1 MTCEIFYEATE
12 PLSIPYEE
20 IIHTV
25 VETALTLE
33 GCPYEA
39 EISVTLTSGEE
50 VRKLN
55 REFRGIDKTT
65 DVLSFPMA
73 DFACPAEFEFLEE
86 EEALDC
92 FNPETGELLLGDI
105 VLSVEK
111 IKEQAET
118 YGHSLKRE
126 LAFLT
131 AHSMLHLM
139 GYDHMEEEERAVME
153 ERQRVL
159 METMDISRDSEA
171 LQE

>member
-1 MTCEIFYEATE
+1 MTWEISYEADTL
-12 PLSIPYEE
+12 LSIPYEA
-20 IIHTV
+20 IIRRV
-25 VETALTLE
+25 AEAALDQE

-39 EISVTLTSGEE
+39 EVSVTLTSGEE
-50 VRKLN
+50 VRRLN
-55 REFRGIDKTT
+55 REFRGRDKTT

-73 DFACPAEFEFLEE
+73 EYERPADFGFLESDG
-86 EEALDC
+86 ASDC

-111 IKEQAET
+111 IREQAEE

-139 GYDHMEEEERAVME
+139 GYDHVEDEERHLME
-153 ERQRVL
+153 ERQRLL
-159 METMDISRDSEA
+159 MKA
-171 LQE
+171 LEIPRE

>member
-1 MTCEIFYEATE
+1 MTCDISYEADM

-20 IIHTV
+20 IIRRV
-25 VETALTLE
+25 VEAALDQE

-39 EISVTLTSGEE
+39 EVSVTLTSGEE
-50 VRKLN
+50 VRRLN
-55 REFRGIDKTT
+55 REFRGIDRTT

-73 DFACPAEFEFLEE
+73 EYTCPADFDFLEE
-86 EEALDC
+86 DSAADC

-111 IKEQAET
+111 IREQAEE
-118 YGHSLKRE
+118 YGHSLTRE

-139 GYDHMEEEERAVME
+139 GYDHMEEEERKLME
-153 ERQRVL
+153 ERQRLL
-159 METMDISRDSEA
+159 MEA
-171 LQE
+171 LKIPRT